1 MSDANGVSAT
11 KREELTKAMEAER
24 QEREKEC
31 EKEILPILAKWNCE
45 IASAPIILRDGRIS
59 SVGGIRAK

>member
-31 EKEILPILAKWNCE
+31 EKEILPILAKFNCE
-45 IASAPIILRDGRIS
+45 IASAPILRPDGRIG